1 MSLVVGIGV
10 ETLDFIFNDEKTMHD
25 LVGGIGVEAVKAG
38 LATMVGLGVGMGLI
52 ATGVTTIAIWPLS
65 VMAVMVL
72 LTGATLN
79 KIDEALEIK
88 KKVIAAL
95 QITTNSANNG
105 IYRVNFNTVAA
116 QELRHNIEAET
127 KETAL
132 SGESVNLL

>member
-1 MSLVVGIGV
+1 
-10 ETLDFIFNDEKTMHD
+10 LDFIFNDEKTMHD

-65 VMAVMVL
+65 AMAVMVL

-95 QITTNSANNG
+95 KITTNCTNNG

-127 KETAL
+127 KGTEP
-132 SGESVNLL
+132 SGEPVNLLYPIHRKN